1 LHKPGEMIPVFVL
14 LGSNIE
20 PEMNVVRAVKMLKQN
35 YHLHLRAA
43 SRVYES
49 APINAAGEIT
59 AAQANFLNAALLVE
73 TDYYTP
79 YRFKYE
85 VLRFVEQCLG
95 RKRTSDRFA
104 PRTIDLDIALFGD
117 QVIETSFMT
126 VPDPDILRKAH
137 VARPLADVQPDFL
150 HPVTGQQLAT
160 VANAFA
166 DSEGIAIREDI
177 SLSALL
183 SPFDLQD

>member
-1 LHKPGEMIPVFVL
+1 
-14 LGSNIE
+14 
-20 PEMNVVRAVKMLKQN
+20 
-35 YHLHLRAA
+35 
-43 SRVYES
+43 
-49 APINAAGEIT
+49 
-59 AAQANFLNAALLVE
+59 
-73 TDYYTP
+73 
-79 YRFKYE
+79 
-85 VLRFVEQCLG
+85 
-95 RKRTSDRFA
+95 
-104 PRTIDLDIALFGD
+104 
-117 QVIETSFMT
+117 VIETSFMT